1 MLKAGDCS
9 IYSSRPSTCR
19 TFDCRVLAAAGL
31 FLDGKW
37 NERIN
42 ESVQA
47 WQFTFSSANGRLR
60 LKAIRDAATFIQ
72 KHATAFPDGR
82 APAEPTTIA
91 VLAIKVHSV
100 FLSSNSYSNPI
111 DVANAIVTESRRIES
126 IPT

>member
-1 MLKAGDCS
+1 M
-9 IYSSRPSTCR
+9 
-19 TFDCRVLAAAGL
+19 AAAGL